1 MDAGGFGHLMPKP
14 LRAAQIGAGT
24 FCHQFHAP
32 TLQRLASGPE
42 PRISLEAICDL
53 DHDRT
58 RLFAREF
65 GYARVYDDF
74 RRMIDEVKP
83 GILYCMVQPSATA
96 AVVEQL
102 LTLRIPLFTEKPPGV
117 TVAQAEKLAAL
128 AAEHRVLNYVA
139 FNRRAMP
146 GVLRLKQWV
155 MENGPIRYA
164 RAEMLRN
171 RRLEPEFGIGTAIHP
186 LDCLRFLCGDVA
198 SIVTRCN
205 AYPGTAA
212 RDFIVRLNFDS
223 GAMADLTV
231 LVDCGVTREQYFVHA
246 QNQMMEV
253 SLSGGYS
260 SEFWPSGEK
269 AYRDNALVLDTPSS
283 TDPLVA
289 GGFVGEHNAFLDG
302 VEMGVQPLSSLQ
314 DARHSLRLAMA
325 VHEEYSGR
333 MEQFVPRPCP

>member
-1 MDAGGFGHLMPKP
+1 MPEP

-24 FCHQFHAP
+24 FCQQFHAP
-32 TLQRLASGPE
+32 TLQRLASGPA

-53 DHDRT
+53 DHDRMK
-58 RLFAREF
+58 LFAREF

-83 GILYCMVQPSATA
+83 DILYSMVQPGATA

-102 LTLRIPLFTEKPPGV
+102 LPLRIPLFTEKPPGV

-139 FNRRAMP
+139 FNRRTMP
-146 GVLRLKQWV
+146 GIMRLRQWSI
-155 MENGPIRYA
+155 EKSPIRYA

-171 RRLEPEFGIGTAIHP
+171 RRLEPEFAIGTAIHS

-198 SIVTRCN
+198 SIATRCN
-205 AYPGTAA
+205 AYPGNAA
-212 RDFIVRLNFDS
+212 RDFFVRLHFNS
-223 GAMADLTV
+223 GAMADLTA
-231 LVDCGVTREQYFVHA
+231 LVDCGVTREQYLIHT

-253 SLSGGYS
+253 SLGGNYS

-269 AYRDNALVLDTPSS
+269 AYRDNALVLDNPASS
-283 TDPLVA
+283 DPLVA
-289 GGFVGEHNAFLDG
+289 GGFIGEHTAFLDA
-302 VEMGVQPLSSLQ
+302 VEAGVQPPSSLD

-325 VHEEYSGR
+325 VHEEYSGPID
-333 MEQFVPRPCP
+333 QFVPRACA